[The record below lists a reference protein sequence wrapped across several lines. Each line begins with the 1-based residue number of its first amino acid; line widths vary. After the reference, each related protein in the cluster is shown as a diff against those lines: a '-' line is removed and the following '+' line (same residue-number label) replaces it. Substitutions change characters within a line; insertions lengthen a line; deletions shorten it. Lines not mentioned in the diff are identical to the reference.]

1 MDYYDLLG
9 VSRQASAKELK
20 SAFKKKS
27 MEHHP
32 DRGGDE
38 EKFKQI
44 NEAYQNLSDPQKR
57 QMYDQFG
64 TVDPQQQGGPQGFS
78 FNFQGGPGGFD
89 INDLMGQFGF
99 GQFGQR
105 QMRNEDITI
114 GCRITLREVYTGKNV
129 LATYR
134 LRNGQEQTVDIKL
147 PPGVSPGDKIRY
159 AGMGQ
164 KDIPNAPPGDLYV
177 QIQVQA
183 EKDWEII
190 ACSRNPEKS
199 KDLLELS
206 KKFPENIIIE
216 RLDVS
221 NFEAVSDLSQKYSN
235 KPIDILINNAGTL
248 GPKGVPEAMGYQNI
262 DHMDFEIW
270 RDILEVNLLA
280 PFKVAT
286 AFHDQVAMSERKIL
300 IMMSSDLGSVQQNN
314 FGGLY
319 SYRASK
325 AGLNILSK
333 GMSIDWDDITVIA
346 LAPGW
351 CKTYLGGEEAEI
363 EPDISVA
370 EQQLMFESIKPDD
383 SGKFL
388 DRFGNEVPW

>member
-1 MDYYDLLG
+1 MPTVFVTGANRGLG
-9 VSRQASAKELK
+9 
-20 SAFKKKS
+20 F
-27 MEHHP
+27 EHV
-32 DRGGDE
+32 
-38 EKFKQI
+38 KQ
-44 NEAYQNLSDPQKR
+44 Y
-57 QMYDQFG
+57 
-64 TVDPQQQGGPQGFS
+64 
-78 FNFQGGPGGFD
+78 
-89 INDLMGQFGF
+89 
-99 GQFGQR
+99 
-105 QMRNEDITI
+105 
-114 GCRITLREVYTGKNV
+114 
-129 LATYR
+129 
-134 LRNGQEQTVDIKL
+134 
-147 PPGVSPGDKIRY
+147 
-159 AGMGQ
+159 
-164 KDIPNAPPGDLYV
+164 
-177 QIQVQA
+177 A
-183 EKDWEII
+183 EKGWEII

-206 KKFPENIIIE
+206 EKFPENIIIE

-221 NFEAVSDLSQKYSN
+221 NFEAVSDLSQKYSK

-286 AFHDQVAMSERKIL
+286 AFHDQIAMSERKIL

-333 GMSIDWDDITVIA
+333 GMSIDWNDITVIA

-363 EPDISVA
+363 EADVSVA
-370 EQQLMFESIKPDD
+370 EQQKMFESINPDD

>member
-1 MDYYDLLG
+1 MPTVFVTGANRGLG
-9 VSRQASAKELK
+9 
-20 SAFKKKS
+20 F
-27 MEHHP
+27 EHV
-32 DRGGDE
+32 
-38 EKFKQI
+38 KQ
-44 NEAYQNLSDPQKR
+44 Y
-57 QMYDQFG
+57 
-64 TVDPQQQGGPQGFS
+64 
-78 FNFQGGPGGFD
+78 
-89 INDLMGQFGF
+89 
-99 GQFGQR
+99 
-105 QMRNEDITI
+105 
-114 GCRITLREVYTGKNV
+114 
-129 LATYR
+129 
-134 LRNGQEQTVDIKL
+134 
-147 PPGVSPGDKIRY
+147 
-159 AGMGQ
+159 
-164 KDIPNAPPGDLYV
+164 
-177 QIQVQA
+177 A
-183 EKDWEII
+183 EKGWEII

-206 KKFPENIIIE
+206 EKFPENIIIE

-221 NFEAVSDLSQKYSN
+221 NFEAVSDLSQKYSK

-286 AFHDQVAMSERKIL
+286 AFHDQIAMSERKIL

-333 GMSIDWDDITVIA
+333 GISIDWDDITVIA

>member
-1 MDYYDLLG
+1 MPTVFVTGANRGLG
-9 VSRQASAKELK
+9 
-20 SAFKKKS
+20 F
-27 MEHHP
+27 EHV
-32 DRGGDE
+32 
-38 EKFKQI
+38 KQ
-44 NEAYQNLSDPQKR
+44 Y
-57 QMYDQFG
+57 
-64 TVDPQQQGGPQGFS
+64 
-78 FNFQGGPGGFD
+78 
-89 INDLMGQFGF
+89 
-99 GQFGQR
+99 
-105 QMRNEDITI
+105 
-114 GCRITLREVYTGKNV
+114 
-129 LATYR
+129 
-134 LRNGQEQTVDIKL
+134 
-147 PPGVSPGDKIRY
+147 
-159 AGMGQ
+159 
-164 KDIPNAPPGDLYV
+164 
-177 QIQVQA
+177 A

-206 KKFPENIIIE
+206 KKFPKNIIIE

-388 DRFGNEVPW
+388 DRFGKEVPW

>member
-9 VSRQASAKELK
+9 VSRQASEKELK
-20 SAFKKKS
+20 NAFKKKA
-27 MEHHP
+27 MQYHP
-32 DRGGDE
+32 DKGGDP

-164 KDIPNAPPGDLYV
+164 KDIPNAPPGDLFV

-183 EKDWEII
+183 ERDWEIVN
-190 ACSRNPEKS
+190 R
-199 KDLLELS
+199 DLLTSVSINVLELITGTDAS
-206 KKFPENIIIE
+206 IQTPEGRTI
-216 RLDVS
+216 R
-221 NFEAVSDLSQKYSN
+221 
-235 KPIDILINNAGTL
+235 
-248 GPKGVPEAMGYQNI
+248 
-262 DHMDFEIW
+262 
-270 RDILEVNLLA
+270 
-280 PFKVAT
+280 
-286 AFHDQVAMSERKIL
+286 
-300 IMMSSDLGSVQQNN
+300 
-314 FGGLY
+314 
-319 SYRASK
+319 
-325 AGLNILSK
+325 LNIPRKQPNTCLTLQVKAS
-333 GMSIDWDDITVIA
+333 DRRT
-346 LAPGW
+346 
-351 CKTYLGGEEAEI
+351 GGQGNGNPRI
-363 EPDISVA
+363 NGVVP
-370 EQQLMFESIKPDD
+370 KN
-383 SGKFL
+383 L
-388 DRFGNEVPW
+388 DRTALNDIDRIPKENN